1 MNDFEAIKNF
11 LSPVKDSMVAHNEQL
26 SPYQLGNTMLIN
38 GKEFP
43 DLEDAKIALIGVGEE
58 RNAVNNMGCMDAPD
72 LVRKELYALSS
83 FDFPTKIVDLGNLII
98 GATPRDTNF
107 ALGNVL
113 NFLLRNE
120 IIPIIIGGSNDLMY
134 GQFLGYN
141 DMEMEVAIAHADA
154 KLDVSFLQEELAAN
168 NYLSHIFTHSPN
180 FLRNFL
186 LLGYQTYL
194 VDYNLLKILEQMK
207 FEQVRLGALQE
218 DYREMEPFVR
228 DADLFSIDM
237 SVVRC
242 SEAPGNGNASPNGLF
257 GNEIC
262 ALARYAGMSD
272 KVSSFGLYEVNPH
285 LDLRNQTTQ
294 LAAQIIWY
302 FMDGVMGRVG
312 DYPIISEK
320 DFLKYTVHF
329 QSENNNIE
337 FYKSRKSSRWW
348 VKVPKGNKGMHQLMP
363 CSYSEYE
370 AAASF
375 EQYPE
380 KWLKSVE

>member
-1 MNDFEAIKNF
+1 MSDFDLIKEF
-11 LSPVKDSMVAHNEQL
+11 LVPVKDTILAKNDNF
-26 SPYQLGNTMLIN
+26 SPYQLGNTMLIHQQ
-38 GKEFP
+38 ELP
-43 DLEDAKIALIGVGEE
+43 DLEDVRIAIIGVGEE
-58 RNAVNNMGCMDAPD
+58 RNAVNNIGCMDAPD
-72 LVRKELYALSS
+72 LVRSELYALSS
-83 FDFPTKIVDLGNLII
+83 FDYLVKIADLGNIKE
-98 GATPRDTNF
+98 GSSPRDTYF
-107 ALGNVL
+107 ALGNVVA
-113 NFLLRNE
+113 FLLRND
-120 IIPIIIGGSNDLMY
+120 IIPVIIGGSNDLLY
-134 GQFLGYN
+134 GQFMGYK
-141 DMEMEVAIAHADA
+141 DMEMEVNMVHADA
-154 KLDVSFLQEELAAN
+154 RLDVSFLQEEIKSN
-168 NYLSHIFTHSPN
+168 NFLSQVFTQSPN
-180 FLRNFL
+180 FLKNFT
-186 LLGYQTYL
+186 LLGYQSYL
-194 VDYNLLKILEQMK
+194 VDFNLLKILGQMN
-207 FEQVRLGALQE
+207 FDQVRLGALQE

-228 DADLFSIDM
+228 DADLFSMDM
-237 SVVRC
+237 SIVRC

-329 QSENNNIE
+329 QSENQNIE

-348 VKVPKGNKGMHQLMP
+348 MKVPKGNKGMHQMVP
-363 CSYSEYE
+363 CSYSDYE
-370 AAASF
+370 AAANF

-380 KWLKSVE
+380 KWLKVAE